1 MVRSELTGAIM
12 KVVRVVGAVLWYEGK
27 LLAAKRKSS
36 SKLGGY
42 WEFPGGKIESNES
55 PKEALERELDEE
67 LNISVYIG
75 EEICTVQ
82 HKYDFATIEL
92 TTFHCTY
99 VSGEL
104 ILNDHDEVRWLPVA
118 ELSSLEWAP
127 ADLPTIVY
135 LKELNS

>member
-1 MVRSELTGAIM
+1 MKWNLPGAIM

-42 WEFPGGKIESNES
+42 WEFPGGKIEPNES

-67 LNISVYIG
+67 LNISVDFG
-75 EEICTVQ
+75 EKICTVE
-82 HKYDFATIEL
+82 HEYDFATIEL

-104 ILNDHDEVRWLPVA
+104 MLNDHDEVRWLPVA

-127 ADLPTIVY
+127 ADLPTIAH